1 MSPGPGALGRVQ
13 LGGAGGDPGLWQ
25 CHLCQEQQCQIRVL
39 LQRDTKRQ
47 EGDGVTPKPAR
58 LPALQHV
65 PCTGL
70 TAGGFPWKGSKKG
83 REGNQFCSRWGRWLW
98 AVPAVTL
105 GSGLRAARS
114 GEEPGSCRG
123 VLLSDLRGQAVAAV
137 PNAMV
142 TAGQGAWLL
151 SPVPAHSSGHGVGG
165 AQMWPPCVGGQKPS
179 RGAASGG

>member
-1 MSPGPGALGRVQ
+1 MPNP
-13 LGGAGGDPGLWQ
+13 
-25 CHLCQEQQCQIRVL
+25 
-39 LQRDTKRQ
+39 RDTKRQ

-65 PCTGL
+65 LCTGL
-70 TAGGFPWKGSKKG
+70 AAGGFPWKGSKKG
-83 REGNQFCSRWGRWLW
+83 REGNQFCSRWGRWLR
-98 AVPAVTL
+98 AVPAVAP

-114 GEEPGSCRG
+114 SAQRGEEPGSCRG

-137 PNAMV
+137 PSVMV

-151 SPVPAHSSGHGVGG
+151 SSVPAHSSGHGVGG
-165 AQMWPPCVGGQKPS
+165 AQTWPPCVAGQKPS